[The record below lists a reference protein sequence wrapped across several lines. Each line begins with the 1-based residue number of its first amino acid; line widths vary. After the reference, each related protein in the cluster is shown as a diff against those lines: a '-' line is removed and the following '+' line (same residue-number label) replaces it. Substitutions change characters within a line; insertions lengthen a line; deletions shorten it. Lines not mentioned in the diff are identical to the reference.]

1 MENKDINGD
10 TIRSHASKP
19 PTVNLLLWGRNIRRG
34 STGNFL
40 IKGID
45 IQEIIDTLDSFH
57 AQSWVVVHFSLGL
70 KNRLEGQS
78 AFLLSKELE
87 EKAHESMKH
96 AKKLAE
102 RIAELR
108 GIETADPTEFVML
121 SPLKRFSMPSST
133 SDVKVILSYILEQ
146 EQTIIRKY
154 GDFMIKI
161 RDKDDLTYHLLR
173 EILKDEI
180 RRESEIEAVFIN
192 SSGDLE
198 TNKIQKTEDQSNPQP
213 QRSKIWGVK

>member
-1 MENKDINGD
+1 M
-10 TIRSHASKP
+10 
-19 PTVNLLLWGRNIRRG
+19 G
-34 STGNFL
+34 SAGNSL

-45 IQEIIDTLDSFH
+45 VQEIIDALDSFH

-70 KNRLEGQS
+70 KNRLEGQAA

-87 EKAHESMKH
+87 DKAQESMKH

-102 RIAELR
+102 RVAELG

-173 EILKDEI
+173 EILEDEI
-180 RRESEIEAVFIN
+180 RRESEIESVIIIN
-192 SSGDLE
+192 SNRERE
-198 TNKIQKTEDQSNPQP
+198 TNGMQKTEQQLNLQHQQS
-213 QRSKIWGVK
+213 KT

>member
-1 MENKDINGD
+1 M
-10 TIRSHASKP
+10 
-19 PTVNLLLWGRNIRRG
+19 G
-34 STGNFL
+34 SAGNSL

-45 IQEIIDTLDSFH
+45 IQEIIDALDSFH
-57 AQSWVVVHFSLGL
+57 AQSWVVVHFSFGL
-70 KNRLEGQS
+70 KNRLEGQA

-87 EKAHESMKH
+87 EKAQESLKH

-102 RIAELR
+102 RIAELG
-108 GIETADPTEFVML
+108 GIETADPTEFVLL

-180 RRESEIEAVFIN
+180 RCESEIEAVFIN

-198 TNKIQKTEDQSNPQP
+198 TYRIQKTEDQSNPQP